1 LGRVNKVPMKELA
14 RLFEDGG
21 YEQVRTHLQSGNVVF
36 SSRKPAAKLRT
47 EIERAVSKTFGLD
60 VTVMVRNRL
69 QMKRVVDGNPF
80 STKGGK
86 TSSVH
91 VLFLAGRPRAAAVK
105 SLDPDRSPRDA
116 FEVSGTE
123 IYLHYPNGA
132 GRSKLSTD
140 YNRKGTRDPGDRAEL
155 EHGHQGL
162 RTHGMIPAMTVTR
175 PPGKPRDSTRVC
187 HNYGPDEPVGR
198 LACQGGERG
207 H

>member
-1 LGRVNKVPMKELA
+1 MTTYVALLRAINLGRVNKVPMKELA

-80 STKGGK
+80 STKGGRA
-86 TSSVH
+86 SSVH

-140 YNRKGTRDPGDRAEL
+140 YFEKKLATRATARNWN
-155 EHGHQGL
+155 
-162 RTHGMIPAMTVTR
+162 TVTR
-175 PPGKPRDSTRVC
+175 VF
-187 HNYGPDEPVGR
+187 E
-198 LACQGGERG
+198 LIE
-207 H
+207 

>member
-1 LGRVNKVPMKELA
+1 MRA
-14 RLFEDGG
+14 CS
-21 YEQVRTHLQSGNVVF
+21 RTAVTSKYAHISKSGNVVF

-47 EIERAVSKTFGLD
+47 EIERVSKTFGLD

-86 TSSVH
+86 ASSVH
-91 VLFLAGRPRAAAVK
+91 VLFLARRPRAAAVK

-140 YNRKGTRDPGDRAEL
+140 YFEKKLATRATARNWNTVTRV
-155 EHGHQGL
+155 L

-175 PPGKPRDSTRVC
+175 PPRKAARFNPGLSQLRPR
-187 HNYGPDEPVGR
+187 
-198 LACQGGERG
+198 
-207 H
+207 